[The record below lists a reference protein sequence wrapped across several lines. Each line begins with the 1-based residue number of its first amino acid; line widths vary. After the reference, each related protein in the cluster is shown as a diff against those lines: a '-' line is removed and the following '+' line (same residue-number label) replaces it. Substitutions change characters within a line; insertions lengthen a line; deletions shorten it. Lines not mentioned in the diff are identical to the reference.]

1 PPRTAAASERA
12 GHRRQRE
19 AAPAY
24 ARSLTPGERIMHAG
38 RAFAQSIGS
47 GAADF
52 VAGLPV
58 LAKTI
63 DDILAHAPV
72 ITPRGGSDKIMAQR
86 TRFIQAAQAIRGW
99 AERTFPTD
107 PNLQHAFLETLLPQG
122 LGSFTTYLG
131 VSAAGTAVGGPVGG

>member
-1 PPRTAAASERA
+1 
-12 GHRRQRE
+12 
-19 AAPAY
+19 
-24 ARSLTPGERIMHAG
+24 
-38 RAFAQSIGS
+38 
-47 GAADF
+47 
-52 VAGLPV
+52 
-58 LAKTI
+58 
-63 DDILAHAPV
+63 DILAHAPV

-131 VSAAGTAVGGPVGG
+131 VSAAGTAVGGPVGGILAGGLFGSSAGAAQAYFDALEHDADEETAV

>member
-1 PPRTAAASERA
+1 
-12 GHRRQRE
+12 
-19 AAPAY
+19 
-24 ARSLTPGERIMHAG
+24 HAG
-38 RAFAQSIGS
+38 RAFAQTIGR

-52 VAGLPV
+52 VAGLPI

-63 DDILAHAPV
+63 DDILTYAPV
-72 ITPRGGSDKIMAQR
+72 IKPQGVGDQALAQR

-122 LGSFTTYLG
+122 FGSFTTYLG
-131 VSAAGTAVGGPVGG
+131 LSAAGTAVGGPVGGILAGGVFG